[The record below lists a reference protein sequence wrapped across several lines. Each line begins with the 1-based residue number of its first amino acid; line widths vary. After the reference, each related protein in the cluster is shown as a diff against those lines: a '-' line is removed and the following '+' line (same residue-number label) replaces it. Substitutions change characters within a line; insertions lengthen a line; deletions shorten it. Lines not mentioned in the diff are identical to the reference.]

1 MKQKRKIFLI
11 LLPILALTVL
21 FCSAQSLA
29 VNFSHTSKNALLT
42 RKKAAAW
49 KALSQA
55 IKKEMSGFR
64 GEAGLVIED
73 LSSGWQIV
81 HNPNKLFPSASLAKI
96 PIMASCFH
104 AASAGELDLK
114 EKISLKDSDKA
125 GGSGILKYF
134 ARGSKLSVEE
144 LIELMITRSDNTA
157 ANMLIELLDFD
168 YLNNSF
174 KKLGLKY
181 TNLKRKMMDFSRR
194 RQGVENFTTA
204 AEMSAILEK
213 FYRREFID
221 GAASERCLGLL
232 NHQKIRDRIPAKL
245 PAGTPVAHKTGLEK
259 GICHD
264 AGIVFTKNGDFLICV
279 LTSHRN
285 KTARPAKKFIAEV
298 AFLTYNYYRDEHQ

>member
-1 MKQKRKIFLI
+1 MKQKRKIFIILLLI
-11 LLPILALTVL
+11 LVLTVL

-29 VNFSHTSKNALLT
+29 VNFSRAGKNALLT

-49 KALSQA
+49 RALGQA
-55 IKKEMSGFR
+55 IKKEMSVFH

-73 LSSGWQIV
+73 LNSGWQIV
-81 HNPNKLFPSASLAKI
+81 YNPNKLFPSASLAKI

-104 AASAGELDLK
+104 AVSAGKLDLK
-114 EKISLKDSDKA
+114 EEISLKDSDKA

-157 ANMLIELLDFD
+157 ANMLIELLGFD

-174 KKLGLKY
+174 KKMGLKY
-181 TNLKRKMMDFSRR
+181 TNLRRKMMDFSRR

-221 GAASERCLGLL
+221 GAVSERCLGML

-245 PAGTPVAHKTGLEK
+245 PVGIPVAHKTGLER
-259 GICHD
+259 GVCHD

-285 KTARPAKKFIAEV
+285 KTARPTKKLIAEV
-298 AFLTYNYYRDEHQ
+298 AFLTYNYYQDEYQ